1 MSSDYTKIE
10 KSTIDLL
17 NKNSINSF
25 DFLDNKIISC
35 CDSEL
40 NIFNLETKIKS
51 NIFSVSDEVYEE
63 LGCFE
68 IFTKDRLFLSNNNT
82 IQLFDL
88 NESKQISKSKFCKD
102 TINSIKTNKQGNILA
117 CCDDSGQISL
127 LDVRIESNEP
137 TLYLSKNLNHHDN
150 ICYALAFHPT
160 NEYELFSGS
169 FDCTFIKWDI
179 RFQNKDSKKTFLK
192 KVSISDEIQKLIQKN
207 NADMLSS
214 MTPSF
219 IHSFYFTE
227 LRDNKK
233 GLMCGIENGYALL
246 FDSGSCKLIDGKQI
260 TNNLA
265 VSQFSKF
272 EIINEKKLI
281 LTSGDSKKIEFIYLN
296 EKEVSSKKRIDITYK
311 INKFEELS
319 IDFNKKINCL
329 KYSDQKV
336 YVSDTSND
344 ITIFNFE
351 NIINKY

>member
-1 MSSDYTKIE
+1 MFFDLTKID
-10 KSTIDLL
+10 KKTLDLL
-17 NKNSINSF
+17 NKKSINSF
-25 DFLDNKIISC
+25 DFIDNKIITC
-35 CDSEL
+35 CDSQL
-40 NIFNLETKIKS
+40 NIFNLDTKVKS
-51 NIFSVSDEVYEE
+51 NIFSVSDETDEE

-68 IFTKDRLFLSNNNT
+68 IFKNDKLFLSNQNT
-82 IQLFDL
+82 IHLCDL
-88 NESKQISKSKFCKD
+88 NTSKQISQGKFSKD
-102 TINSIKTNKQGNILA
+102 TINSIKTNNQGNTLA

-127 LDVRIESNEP
+127 LDIRIQSNEP
-137 TLYLSKNLNHHDN
+137 TLYLSKNLNQHEN

-160 NEYELFSGS
+160 NENELFSGS

-179 RFQNKDSKKTFLK
+179 RFHKKDSKKPFLK
-192 KVSISDEIQKLIQKN
+192 KVAISDEIQKLIQKN

-219 IHSFYFTE
+219 IHSLYFVE
-227 LRDNKK
+227 LRDNKT

-246 FDSGSCKLIDGKQI
+246 FDSGNCKLIDGKQI

-272 EIINEKKLI
+272 EIIQDKKLI
-281 LTSGDSKKIEFIYLN
+281 VTSGDSKKIEFIYLN
-296 EKEVSSKKRIDITYK
+296 EKDLSSKKRIDISYE

-329 KYSDQKV
+329 KYKDKQM

-351 NIINKY
+351 KLINKS